1 MDIIYFLRFN
11 SFFKKN
17 KFEKYSYTTGSGMS
31 KIMSKSTVFRFLHAR
46 MTLFDSICQKT
57 SHGRVK
63 RFLSVK
69 KCQKYRRDSKNT

>member
-1 MDIIYFLRFN
+1 MNKKRD
-11 SFFKKN
+11 FKAKI
-17 KFEKYSYTTGSGMS
+17 TTGSGMS

-57 SHGRVK
+57 PHGRVK